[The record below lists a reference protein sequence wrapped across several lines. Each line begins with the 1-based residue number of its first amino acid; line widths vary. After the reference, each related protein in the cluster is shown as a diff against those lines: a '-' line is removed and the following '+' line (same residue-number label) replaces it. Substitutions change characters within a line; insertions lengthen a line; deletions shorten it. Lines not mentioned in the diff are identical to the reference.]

1 MKYPFD
7 ISERLLVEK
16 MLKGAH
22 KYYKSLTKDNKLGK
36 SRKITYE
43 IKREKYFGS
52 SELAIWSQ
60 QKTTEEELIQ
70 TKIELES
77 LQQLERLKTE
87 LLSTVSHELRTPL
100 TSIKGLATTLLRPDV
115 KWSNK
120 EQIEFLQG
128 INQETDRL
136 NRLIGDL
143 LDMSRLE
150 AGVLKLGRER
160 CRVSDLIESVRGEL
174 GILTKEH
181 QLEIAVPHDL
191 PVIYI
196 DKMRIGQVI
205 TNLVENSVR
214 YSDKGSRIKIEVKP
228 DNSQVVI
235 SVTDHGRGIPKQSL
249 DKVFNRFYST
259 DYAVNARSKG
269 LGLGLSICRSIIESH
284 GGQIWA
290 ESELGKGSK
299 FSFSLA
305 TAKKGER
312 YDKDSS
318 SR

>member
-1 MKYPFD
+1 
-7 ISERLLVEK
+7 
-16 MLKGAH
+16 MLKEAY
-22 KYYKSLTKDNKLGK
+22 KYYKSLIKDNKLVK

-43 IKREKYFGS
+43 TKKEKYLGTGQ
-52 SELAIWSQ
+52 LAIWSQ
-60 QKTTEEELIQ
+60 RKTTEEKLIR
-70 TKIELES
+70 TKLELET

-115 KWSNK
+115 KWSNE

-150 AGVLKLGRER
+150 AGVLKLERER

-181 QLEIAVPHDL
+181 QLEIAVPQDI

-196 DKMRIGQVI
+196 DEMRVGQVI

-214 YSDKGSRIKIEVKP
+214 YSEKGSRIKIEAKL

-259 DYAVNARSKG
+259 KDALNVRSKG

-284 GGQIWA
+284 GGKIWA

-312 YDKDSS
+312 YDQNSS